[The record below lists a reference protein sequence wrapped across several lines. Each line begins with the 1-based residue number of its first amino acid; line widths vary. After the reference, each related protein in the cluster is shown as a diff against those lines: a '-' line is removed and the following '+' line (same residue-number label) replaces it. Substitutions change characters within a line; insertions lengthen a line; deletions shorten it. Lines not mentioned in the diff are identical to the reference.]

1 MTEHET
7 QPMGDSDVFDQASIY
22 FNQVLEK
29 VNQAFEEKAFS
40 VYDLQNAFSMPHED
54 SKNLIETLLAS
65 GLLIKEPKKQKYKL
79 IFHHLMDFDKIM
91 DNILFMKSVHS
102 TNILFCDVALEFM
115 NSSKQEALDE
125 IESQK
130 NKKEDGKEEALQES

>member
-1 MTEHET
+1 MTEQEN
-7 QPMGDSDVFDQASIY
+7 QPMEDSDVFAQASLY

-115 NSSKQEALDE
+115 NSSREEALTE